1 MVVEEQG
8 LSYKGEDK
16 CKEIRKT
23 RRISEKEEELYQ
35 TFASGVHG
43 QKFWMRNFYFREN
56 EVGCSW
62 RMIGDGQNELNA
74 IRLGKMKRRENK
86 RS

>member
-1 MVVEEQG
+1 MDCHGYGWTVGWRGWQLVVVVVEVTMVVEEQG

-43 QKFWMRNFYFREN
+43 RKFWMRNFYFREN
-56 EVGCSW
+56 EVGCS
-62 RMIGDGQNELNA
+62 
-74 IRLGKMKRRENK
+74 
-86 RS
+86 